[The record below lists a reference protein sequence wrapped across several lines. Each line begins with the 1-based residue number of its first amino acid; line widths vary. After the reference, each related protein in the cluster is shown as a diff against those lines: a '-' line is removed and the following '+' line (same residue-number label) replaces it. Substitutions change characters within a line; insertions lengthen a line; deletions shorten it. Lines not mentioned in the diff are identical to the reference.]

1 MIFYIIPTP
10 IGNLNDLSN
19 RSLKILSSLDFLVV
33 ENFST
38 TRKLLNYYSLKVPKI
53 ITYNDQSS
61 AETRSKI
68 YERIKKGMSG
78 ALVSDSGSP
87 LISDPGYKL
96 INLLIKENI
105 EIVSIPGPSSILS
118 ALVASGLPTDRFQ
131 FLGFFPRKEKEKLT
145 FVDSIQKFS
154 GTSIFFDS
162 PKRVLKNLLWL
173 EQSFDVCKFDIC
185 IAKEI
190 SKLNEQYLRG
200 KPLDIIKLISEK
212 KDFLR
217 GEFVLLINPNYEKVQ
232 NFQLESFYVNFSR
245 YLPIKD
251 LTNAVHE
258 ITGEPKNKIYKLFLT
273 LSKKA

>member
-1 MIFYIIPTP
+1 M
-10 IGNLNDLSN
+10 
-19 RSLKILSSLDFLVV
+19 V

-232 NFQLESFYVNFSR
+232 NFQLESFYLNFSP